1 MPSHLR
7 SRRRAATVLASALA
21 VLGLAACSSGSAGS
35 AQGGGSSKV
44 SIVAY
49 SVPKPAYD
57 ALETAFQAT
66 AQGKGVK
73 FEASYGASGDQSRA
87 VSNGQQADYVSFSI
101 EPDMTRLVPSIVG
114 SDWNANATK
123 GLISDSVVVLAV
135 RKGNPKG
142 IKGWDDLLRPDVKV
156 VTPDPGSSGSAKWNL
171 LGAYAHGFVKGGQSA
186 GLDYVKKLA
195 SHIVSKPESGSKAT
209 QTFLNGTGDVLL
221 SYENEAIAAKQ
232 KGQALDY
239 VVPSDSVLI
248 QIDAAVTKSAS
259 QAAKDFLG
267 YAQSATGQK
276 IFASKGFR
284 PIIDGL
290 DVGTVKGANDPAKP
304 FPTVATL
311 TTIDQ
316 LGGWK
321 SVNKTFFDKSNG
333 LITKLLAG

>member
-1 MPSHLR
+1 MLSQLR
-7 SRRRAATVLASALA
+7 PRRRAATVLVTALA
-21 VLGLAACSSGSAGS
+21 VLGSAACSSGSAGS

-57 ALETAFQAT
+57 ALQTAFQAT
-66 AQGKGVK
+66 AQGKDVK

-87 VSNGQQADYVSFSI
+87 VANGQHADYVSFSI
-101 EPDMTRLVPSIVG
+101 EPDMTRLVPDLVG
-114 SDWNANATK
+114 SDWKAGATK

-171 LGAYAHGFVKGGQSA
+171 LGAYAHGFSHGGKSA

-195 SHIVSKPESGSKAT
+195 SRIVSKPESGSKAT

-239 VVPSDSVLI
+239 VVPTDSVLI
-248 QIDAAVTKSAS
+248 QIVAAVTKSAS
-259 QAAKDFLG
+259 QPAKDFLSF
-267 YAQSATGQK
+267 AESAAGQK
-276 IFASKGFR
+276 IFAAKGFR

-290 DVGTVKGANDPAKP
+290 DVGSVKGANNPAQP

-316 LGGWK
+316 LGGWS